1 MIEYAGIRD
10 RHRRE
15 LDQRRMRA
23 YARIPELQELEQ
35 QTPSLAMDLLRKRLL
50 ANPLQ
55 QGASGADHLSFRETA
70 AQITRRRTQLL
81 TQNGF
86 PPDYLEMTW
95 DCPDCHDTGYVGS
108 EKCHCLRRRETAV
121 LYDQSNLEM
130 LAADADF
137 SSLSESYYT
146 GEDLEHFRQARR
158 TCERFVDEFDRVF
171 RNLYLY
177 GTVGTGKTMLSVCAA
192 RALIEKGKSV
202 LYFSAASLFDRL
214 ADCTFGS
221 GTRDALRDFTGD
233 LYNCDL
239 LIIDDLG
246 TEFTNAFVASQLF
259 SCISERELNRHPTII
274 STNLSLKEMQAR
286 YSDRVFSRITST
298 YEICKLTGRDIRLQR
313 RRRGRRT

>member
-35 QTPSLAMDLLRKRLL
+35 QTPSLAMGLLRKRLL
-50 ANPLQ
+50 AAPLQ
-55 QGASGADHLSFRETA
+55 QGASESDHLSFRETA

-221 GTRDALRDFTGD
+221 SMRDELREFTGD
-233 LYNCDL
+233 LYGCDL

-259 SCISERELNRHPTII
+259 SCISERDLGRRPTII
-274 STNLSLKEMQAR
+274 STNLSLRDIQNR
-286 YSDRVFSRITST
+286 YSDRVFSRLTSS
-298 YEICKLTGRDIRLQR
+298 YELCKLTGRDIRLQKR
-313 RRRGRRT
+313 RSGRS